1 MASSRRRRT
10 GPVGEGANLT
20 GSFHPSLWW
29 ASVPARRASAGRSV
43 GRHPARSASM
53 LNRVAVRAVRDALG
67 GRPTVTSRHAS
78 PAHAPTRRRSPPRQP
93 PPRRHPHRL
102 RFGRDPVRRPRPA
115 RGPRTDTQPP
125 MWPSQRCSAA
135 LDPPIGAPISP
146 DRPPP
151 RPRGRFADRPAGCRV
166 AHRRSPRLWPSTQGP
181 PAPHPAT
188 LAQFPPA
195 HQARGPIAAHT
206 IDGFSD
212 FGFWVLVL
220 NWDFGIEIR
229 GLGDHAE
236 VSRVSVVT
244 PKSTL
249 CVRTRIL
256 PLRLL

>member
-43 GRHPARSASM
+43 G
-53 LNRVAVRAVRDALG
+53 
-67 GRPTVTSRHAS
+67 RHAS

-166 AHRRSPRLWPSTQGP
+166 AHRRSPRLWPSPRDPRRAP
-181 PAPHPAT
+181 P
-188 LAQFPPA
+188 PP
-195 HQARGPIAAHT
+195 PL
-206 IDGFSD
+206 S
-212 FGFWVLVL
+212 
-220 NWDFGIEIR
+220 
-229 GLGDHAE
+229 
-236 VSRVSVVT
+236 SRPPT
-244 PKSTL
+244 KRADP
-249 CVRTRIL
+249 
-256 PLRLL
+256 

>member
-1 MASSRRRRT
+1 M
-10 GPVGEGANLT
+10 
-20 GSFHPSLWW
+20 
-29 ASVPARRASAGRSV
+29 
-43 GRHPARSASM
+43 RSAWPS
-53 LNRVAVRAVRDALG
+53 APARDALG
-67 GRPTVTSRHAS
+67 TAPDRHQ
-78 PAHAPTRRRSPPRQP
+78 PARKPCQEPAGGVQLPRQP
-93 PPRRHPHRL
+93 PPTPPRRTDQPRMP
-102 RFGRDPVRRPRPA
+102 RSTGAQPPTRPA
-115 RGPRTDTQPP
+115 PPR
-125 MWPSQRCSAA
+125 SAA
-135 LDPPIGAPISP
+135 LRLPSAAHRRSDQPPN
-146 DRPPP
+146 RPPP